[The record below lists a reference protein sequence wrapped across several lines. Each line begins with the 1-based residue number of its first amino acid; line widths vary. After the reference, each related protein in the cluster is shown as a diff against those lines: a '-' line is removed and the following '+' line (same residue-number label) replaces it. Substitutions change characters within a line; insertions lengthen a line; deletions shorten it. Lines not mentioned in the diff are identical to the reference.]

1 MEMPNVGYEV
11 TNGVGKVVQELQ
23 GIWSCDHVGD
33 KIGCWAIGEV
43 MVVIEMVV
51 DEKDDREVYKKRK
64 VVTKEWTKANSDE
77 TRFFRFSCRGN
88 SSFNSIAWIRCA
100 SSNV

>member
-1 MEMPNVGYEV
+1 MEMPNVGSDI

-43 MVVIEMVV
+43 MVVIEMVM
-51 DEKDDREVYKKRK
+51 DE
-64 VVTKEWTKANSDE
+64 
-77 TRFFRFSCRGN
+77 
-88 SSFNSIAWIRCA
+88 
-100 SSNV
+100 